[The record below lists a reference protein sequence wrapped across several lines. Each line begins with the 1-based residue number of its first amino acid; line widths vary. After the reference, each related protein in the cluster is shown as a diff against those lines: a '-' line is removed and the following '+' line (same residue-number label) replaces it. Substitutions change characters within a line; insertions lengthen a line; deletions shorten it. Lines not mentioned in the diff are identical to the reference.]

1 MPRLGAIVPAMHCD
15 TTPARVTAAERRAHI
30 EALRARKQA
39 EAEAV
44 GVDSDYISSFVE
56 RFYGKIRVDALLGPI
71 FAERIVDW
79 ALHLGRMKQFWRSVL
94 HASGEFAGNPMVKH
108 IAIPGLEQRH
118 FAHWLELFYATLR
131 DEEPSDDATRLVA
144 ERARM
149 IADSLLTGIETRRSG
164 PAGARAGENLPH
176 A

>member
-1 MPRLGAIVPAMHCD
+1 MHD
-15 TTPARVTAAERRAHI
+15 NTTPQRASDAERRAHI

-39 EAEAV
+39 EAEAI
-44 GVDSDYISSFVE
+44 GVDADYIASFVE
-56 RFYGKIRVDALLGPI
+56 RFYGRIRQDALLGPI
-71 FAERIVDW
+71 FAERVAEWD
-79 ALHLGRMKQFWRSVL
+79 LHLGRMQQFWRSVL

-118 FAHWLELFYATLR
+118 FAHWLALFYATLR
-131 DEEPSDDATRLVA
+131 DEQPTDDATRLVA

-164 PAGARAGENLPH
+164 LAGARAGESLPRV